1 MSENYAYPNQ
11 ASQPRPKKKHG
22 CLIALIIGVALL
34 MIGTFIVIASLLAF
48 AGRYISNQSQAPIYT
63 GREGFIAVLHVE
75 GAIVSTQSTSILGET
90 DTYDHQFLM
99 DTVSALSSNPDN
111 IGILLFIDTP
121 GGEVYATDE
130 LYLQLQLYKETTG
143 RPIYAYCAGMAA
155 SGGYY
160 IAAGADKILMNRNC
174 ITGSIGVTAGTSIDI
189 SGFLEEHG
197 IKTTSI
203 YVGKNKAMGSLYEE
217 FTEEQKAIYISV
229 LQETYDQFVAVV
241 ADGREMDVETVT
253 ALADGRIFSPKQALE
268 KGLID
273 GIMGYTEA
281 RQLLIEDMSWS
292 QDVQYLDYLPPVET
306 SLSDLF
312 LLFKRNSGTELETY
326 LSYTDIPFEGFAYY
340 YEGI

>member
-1 MSENYAYPNQ
+1 MVENYLYPNTTEQ
-11 ASQPRPKKKHG
+11 QKPKKKHG

-34 MIGTFIVIASLLAF
+34 MIGIFIVVASIISF
-48 AGRYISNQSQAPIYT
+48 AGRYMSNQAEAPVYT
-63 GREGFIAVLHVE
+63 GHDGYVAVLHVE
-75 GAIVSTQSTSILGET
+75 GTIVSTQSTSILGQT
-90 DTYDHQFLM
+90 DTYDHPFLM
-99 DTVSALSSNPDN
+99 NTVSTLASDPDN
-111 IGILLFIDTP
+111 IAIMLFIDTP

-143 RPIYAYCAGMAA
+143 RPVYAYCAGMAA

-203 YVGKNKAMGSLYEE
+203 YVGKNKAMGSYFEE
-217 FTEEQKAIYISV
+217 FTEEQKAIYTSV
-229 LQETYDQFVAVV
+229 LQETYDQFVQVV
-241 ADGREMDVETVT
+241 ADGRNMDFKTVT
-253 ALADGRIFSPKQALE
+253 TLADGRIFSPKQALE
-268 KGLID
+268 NGLID

-292 QDVQYLDYLPPVET
+292 QDVQFLDFMPIPET

-312 LLFKRNSGTELETY
+312 LMFKKSGGTELETY

-340 YEGI
+340 YEGL